1 MTVPIRPGFPQI
13 PPSRPQGAPDDAAR
27 AAQRAFFSQAMN
39 AAQAD
44 EAIAPAAAVA
54 PVQRRAAAE
63 RIDIPAEQ
71 PERGVR
77 PGSYLDI
84 RV

>member
-1 MTVPIRPGFPQI
+1 MATPIRPSLTQFPA
-13 PPSRPQGAPDDAAR
+13 PRPAGTAADAAR

-39 AAQAD
+39 AAQA
-44 EAIAPAAAVA
+44 EAEVAPTAAVA

-71 PERGVR
+71 PERAVR

-84 RV
+84 KV